1 MFHQQKPEQPDERE
15 ELSAEL
21 AALERGL
28 AALTPA
34 AIHCNRDRLMFD
46 AGFAAAAARAPALPP
61 PRFWSARI
69 WPMMTVVSTAA
80 SITLAI
86 LLIQQPPTDAPGV
99 AIRPQVIVDAVVPS
113 PVHAQLVSAA
123 PAAGTW
129 PAFLPAW
136 LAPVP
141 PTSGY
146 LARRNA
152 VLVLGPAA
160 LEGENTRLSASGNGN
175 GPPRPTTAREL
186 LEEYLPPSA
195 LLPNDQVLM
204 P

>member
-1 MFHQQKPEQPDERE
+1 MFDQETPEQPDERE
-15 ELSAEL
+15 ELPAEL

-28 AALTPA
+28 AALAPA
-34 AIHCNRDRLMFD
+34 AIHCDRDRLMFD

-61 PRFWSARI
+61 RFWSARI
-69 WPMMTVVSTAA
+69 WPVTTMVSTAA

-86 LLIQQPPTDAPGV
+86 LLIQQSPTDPAGAAV
-99 AIRPQVIVDAVVPS
+99 RPQVIVDAVSPS
-113 PVHAQLVSAA
+113 PVHAQLVSAV
-123 PAAGTW
+123 PSAGEW

-136 LAPVP
+136 LAPVQ

-175 GPPRPTTAREL
+175 GPPPPITAREL

-195 LLPNDQVLM
+195 LLPNDQVLT